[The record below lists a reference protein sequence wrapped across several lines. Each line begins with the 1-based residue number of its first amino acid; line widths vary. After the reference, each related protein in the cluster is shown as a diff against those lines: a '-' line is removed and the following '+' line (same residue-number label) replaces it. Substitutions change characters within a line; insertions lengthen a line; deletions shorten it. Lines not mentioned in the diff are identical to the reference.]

1 MDLTDNSSGIKRE
14 LGKTAP
20 NLMAQSKPVVKVGKI
35 QQRILLIRGEKVIVD
50 ADLAEFYGVP
60 TKALNQAVR
69 RNMDRFPADFMFQ
82 LNKNEKTEVV
92 TNCDHLSKLKFSPV
106 NPLVFTEH
114 GALMAASI
122 LNSARA
128 VDVSLFIVRAFVA
141 LRRTISEHKEL
152 ARKLTKL
159 ERKLADHDDQIIAI
173 IEAIKKLSSPQ
184 PVP

>member
-1 MDLTDNSSGIKRE
+1 
-14 LGKTAP
+14 
-20 NLMAQSKPVVKVGKI
+20 MANSKPVVKVGKI

-69 RNMDRFPADFMFQ
+69 RNMNRFPADFMFQ
-82 LNKNEKTEVV
+82 LNKNEKMEVV
-92 TNCDHLSKLKFSPV
+92 TNCDHLNKLKFSPV

-128 VDVSLFIVRAFVA
+128 VEVSLFIVRAFVA
-141 LRRTISEHKEL
+141 LRRAISEHKEL
-152 ARKLTKL
+152 ARKITQL

-173 IEAIKKLSSPQ
+173 IQAIKELSGPK
-184 PVP
+184 PVPKKRRIGFHSK

>member
-1 MDLTDNSSGIKRE
+1 MVAKR
-14 LGKTAP
+14 
-20 NLMAQSKPVVKVGKI
+20 
-35 QQRILLIRGEKVIVD
+35 
-50 ADLAEFYGVP
+50 
-60 TKALNQAVR
+60 
-69 RNMDRFPADFMFQ
+69 
-82 LNKNEKTEVV
+82 
-92 TNCDHLSKLKFSPV
+92 DHLSKLKFSPV

-159 ERKLADHDDQIIAI
+159 ERKLADQDDQIIAI

-184 PVP
+184 PVPKKRCIGFHSE

>member
-1 MDLTDNSSGIKRE
+1 MRK
-14 LGKTAP
+14 
-20 NLMAQSKPVVKVGKI
+20 SKPVVKVGTI

-82 LNKNEKTEVV
+82 LNKNEKMEVV
-92 TNCDHLSKLKFSPV
+92 TNCDHLKKLKYSPV

-122 LNSARA
+122 LNSASA
-128 VDVSLFIVRAFVA
+128 VAVSLFIVRAFVA

-152 ARKLTKL
+152 ARKITQL
-159 ERKLADHDDQIIAI
+159 ERKLVDHDDQIIAI
-173 IEAIKKLSSPQ
+173 IQAIKKLSGPQ
-184 PVP
+184 PVPKKRRIGFHSE

>member
-1 MDLTDNSSGIKRE
+1 
-14 LGKTAP
+14 
-20 NLMAQSKPVVKVGKI
+20 MANSKPVVKVGKI

-69 RNMDRFPADFMFQ
+69 RNMNRFPADFMFQ
-82 LNKNEKTEVV
+82 LNKNEKMEVV
-92 TNCDHLSKLKFSPV
+92 TNCDHLNKLKFSPV

-128 VDVSLFIVRAFVA
+128 VEVSLFIVRAFVA
-141 LRRTISEHKEL
+141 LRRAISEHKEL
-152 ARKLTKL
+152 ARKITQL

-173 IEAIKKLSSPQ
+173 IEVINKLSSPQ
-184 PVP
+184 PVPKKRRIGFHSE

>member
-1 MDLTDNSSGIKRE
+1 MRK
-14 LGKTAP
+14 
-20 NLMAQSKPVVKVGKI
+20 SKPVVKVGTI

-82 LNKNEKTEVV
+82 LNKNEKMEVV
-92 TNCDHLSKLKFSPV
+92 TNCDHLKKLKYSPV

-122 LNSARA
+122 LNAARA
-128 VDVSLFIVRAFVA
+128 VAVSLFIVRAFVA

-152 ARKLTKL
+152 ARKITQL
-159 ERKLADHDDQIIAI
+159 ERKLVDHDDQIIAI
-173 IEAIKKLSSPQ
+173 IQAIKKLSGPQ
-184 PVP
+184 PVPKKRRIGFHSE

>member
-1 MDLTDNSSGIKRE
+1 MRK
-14 LGKTAP
+14 
-20 NLMAQSKPVVKVGKI
+20 SKPVVKVGTI

-82 LNKNEKTEVV
+82 LNKNEKMEVV
-92 TNCDHLSKLKFSPV
+92 TNCDHLKKLKYSPV

-114 GALMAASI
+114 RALMAASI

-128 VDVSLFIVRAFVA
+128 VAVSLFIVRAFVA

-152 ARKLTKL
+152 ARKITQL

-173 IEAIKKLSSPQ
+173 IQAIKKLSGPQ
-184 PVP
+184 PVPKKRRIGFHSE

>member
-1 MDLTDNSSGIKRE
+1 MTE
-14 LGKTAP
+14 
-20 NLMAQSKPVVKVGKI
+20 SKPVVKVGKI

-50 ADLAEFYGVP
+50 ADLAEFYGAP

-69 RNMDRFPADFMFQ
+69 RNMNRFPADFMFQ

-92 TNCDHLSKLKFSPV
+92 TNCDHLKQLKYSPV

-128 VDVSLFIVRAFVA
+128 VDVSLFIVRAFIA

-152 ARKLTKL
+152 ARKITQL

-173 IEAIKKLSSPQ
+173 IQAIKELSGPQ
-184 PVP
+184 PVPKKRRIGFHSE

>member
-1 MDLTDNSSGIKRE
+1 
-14 LGKTAP
+14 
-20 NLMAQSKPVVKVGKI
+20 MAKSKPVVKVGKI

-50 ADLAEFYGVP
+50 ADIAEFYGVP

-69 RNMDRFPADFMFQ
+69 RNIERFPPDFMFQ

-92 TNCDHLSKLKFSPV
+92 TNWDHLSKLKFSPV

-141 LRRTISEHKEL
+141 LRRAISEHKEL
-152 ARKLTKL
+152 ARKITQL

-173 IEAIKKLSSPQ
+173 IQAIKELSGPR
-184 PVP
+184 PVPKKRRIGFHSK

>member
-1 MDLTDNSSGIKRE
+1 M
-14 LGKTAP
+14 
-20 NLMAQSKPVVKVGKI
+20 
-35 QQRILLIRGEKVIVD
+35 LIRGEKVIVD
-50 ADLAEFYGVP
+50 ADLAEFYGAP

-69 RNMDRFPADFMFQ
+69 RNMNRFPADFMFQ

-92 TNCDHLSKLKFSPV
+92 TNCDHLKQLKYSPV

-141 LRRTISEHKEL
+141 LRRIISEHKEL
-152 ARKLTKL
+152 ARKITQL

-173 IEAIKKLSSPQ
+173 IQAIKELSGPQ
-184 PVP
+184 PVPKKRRIGFHSE

>member
-1 MDLTDNSSGIKRE
+1 
-14 LGKTAP
+14 
-20 NLMAQSKPVVKVGKI
+20 
-35 QQRILLIRGEKVIVD
+35 LLIRGEKVIVD

-82 LNKNEKTEVV
+82 LNRNEKMEVV
-92 TNCDHLSKLKFSPV
+92 TNCDHLKKLKYSPV

-122 LNSARA
+122 LNSVRA
-128 VDVSLFIVRAFVA
+128 VEVSLFIVRAFVA

-152 ARKLTKL
+152 ARKITQL
-159 ERKLADHDDQIIAI
+159 ERKLADHADHIIAI
-173 IEAIKKLSSPQ
+173 IQAIKELSGPR
-184 PVP
+184 PVPKKRRIGFHSK

>member
-1 MDLTDNSSGIKRE
+1 MRK
-14 LGKTAP
+14 
-20 NLMAQSKPVVKVGKI
+20 SKPVVKVGTI

-82 LNKNEKTEVV
+82 LNKNEKMEVV
-92 TNCDHLSKLKFSPV
+92 TNCDHLKKLKYSPV
-106 NPLVFTEH
+106 TPLVFTEH

-128 VDVSLFIVRAFVA
+128 VAVSLFIVRAFVA

-152 ARKLTKL
+152 ARKITQL
-159 ERKLADHDDQIIAI
+159 ERKLVDHDDQIIAI
-173 IEAIKKLSSPQ
+173 IQAIRKLSGPQ
-184 PVP
+184 PVPKKRRIGFHSE

>member
-1 MDLTDNSSGIKRE
+1 LI
-14 LGKTAP
+14 
-20 NLMAQSKPVVKVGKI
+20 
-35 QQRILLIRGEKVIVD
+35 IRGEKVIVD

-82 LNKNEKTEVV
+82 LNKAEKAEVV

-122 LNSARA
+122 LNSTRA
-128 VDVSLFIVRAFVA
+128 VEVSLFIVRAFVA
-141 LRRTISEHKEL
+141 LRRTISGHKEL
-152 ARKLTKL
+152 ARKITQL
-159 ERKLADHDDQIIAI
+159 ERKLVDHDDQIIAI
-173 IEAIKKLSSPQ
+173 IDAIKKLSSPK
-184 PVP
+184 PVPKKQRIGFHSR